1 MAQENVDVVRS
12 LCAAHDRGDY
22 SSAEWAETD
31 IEYEIVGG
39 LSPGTWK
46 GRAAMASAVGELFS
60 VWEGHRTVI
69 EEIRALDS
77 ERVLM
82 LGHTTGRGKTSGL
95 ELDQTQRR
103 VAALFQ
109 VRDGKVARHVVYLD
123 RADAFADLGL
133 KE

>member
-1 MAQENVDVVRS
+1 MSQENVDLVRS
-12 LCAAHDRGDY
+12 ICAAHERGDY
-22 SSAEWAETD
+22 SSAEWAEPD

-109 VRDGKVARHVVYLD
+109 VRDGK
-123 RADAFADLGL
+123 
-133 KE
+133 